1 MEFANSSLVQVT
13 CCEQAF
19 KQFIV
24 LPKMNREHSHSKEF
38 KVMRGEWPNYH
49 IGIRIRQELNK
60 LSRPEA
66 QSTRNE
72 IAAGTRHHVT

>member
-1 MEFANSSLVQVT
+1 
-13 CCEQAF
+13 
-19 KQFIV
+19 
-24 LPKMNREHSHSKEF
+24 
-38 KVMRGEWPNYH
+38 MRGEWPNYH

-72 IAAGTRHHVT
+72 IAAVTRHHVT